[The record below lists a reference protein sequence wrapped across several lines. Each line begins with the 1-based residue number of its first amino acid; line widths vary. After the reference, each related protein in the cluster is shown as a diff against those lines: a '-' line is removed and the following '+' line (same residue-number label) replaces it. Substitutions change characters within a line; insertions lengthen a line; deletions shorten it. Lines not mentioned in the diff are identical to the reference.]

1 MCQPTDLRQLGKWS
15 EGGWVSLT
23 QWGLFGSDGW
33 LMERWLRK
41 RKLAVSII
49 YLGLFFFWTFPKLVA
64 FVIQASQNIIFPYC
78 VMQLLSYFRFIFPTL
93 ARQSGGQL
101 QLLRWP
107 RHLFCPSDPIW
118 VLLCACQSHAY
129 EEGGSGLYVVSFKCL
144 IKVSTCCSQTPFPPF
159 TMSFVQFAYIYNIIY
174 IYIWWYI
181 YTTYMVSVYERIS
194 FRFLQGFCFPCCR
207 LLFVR
212 FYTSLL
218 AKCRLLSYCLPIS
231 ICASCS
237 ISFFGSPL
245 HLIHIFVTLIWPWT
259 SCAAFCLHNPITLSD
274 FQAQCEVDSMMS
286 AENGF
291 YCSGYMTAWGPVM
304 IVMWMSCPSFKLLG
318 TL

>member
-1 MCQPTDLRQLGKWS
+1 
-15 EGGWVSLT
+15 
-23 QWGLFGSDGW
+23 
-33 LMERWLRK
+33 
-41 RKLAVSII
+41 
-49 YLGLFFFWTFPKLVA
+49 
-64 FVIQASQNIIFPYC
+64 
-78 VMQLLSYFRFIFPTL
+78 MQLLSYFRFIFPTL

-218 AKCRLLSYCLPIS
+218 AKCRLLFYCLPIS

>member
-1 MCQPTDLRQLGKWS
+1 MLKLFDNSNDKNVSEDFQFPPQLTLFNFHKFFSCSGFFFRCVGFLFFFFLAMCQPTDLRQLGKWS

-49 YLGLFFFWTFPKLVA
+49 YLCLFFLMFPKLVA

-144 IKVSTCCSQTPFPPF
+144 IKVSTCCSQTPVPPF

-174 IYIWWYI
+174 IYIYMMVYI
-181 YTTYMVSVYERIS
+181 YKVYGQCVWKDFIS
-194 FRFLQGFCFPCCR
+194 FPLGFFVFLVVGCY
-207 LLFVR
+207 LFA
-212 FYTSLL
+212 F
-218 AKCRLLSYCLPIS
+218 I
-231 ICASCS
+231 
-237 ISFFGSPL
+237 PL
-245 HLIHIFVTLIWPWT
+245 
-259 SCAAFCLHNPITLSD
+259 C
-274 FQAQCEVDSMMS
+274 
-286 AENGF
+286 
-291 YCSGYMTAWGPVM
+291 
-304 IVMWMSCPSFKLLG
+304 
-318 TL
+318 